1 MEDYKETAKNK
12 VEAKSKARNVGKQRG
27 DIHLPECKDSWRRV
41 FNETIKCYEVYVRKS
56 NVLVATGIGSPGDS
70 FLIGALPVVI
80 TLYEQLLR
88 EIENGEVKEDT
99 FRGARYILAKYKE
112 NIRKGEAMDRTNLLR
127 LDSLEFNLGGQ
138 GGGSYTENELF
149 D

>member
-1 MEDYKETAKNK
+1 MEDYKEVAKNK
-12 VEAKSKARNVGKQRG
+12 VEAKGKTRNVGKQRG

-56 NVLVATGIGSPGDS
+56 NVLVATGIGSLGDS

-112 NIRKGEAMDRTNLLR
+112 NIRKGETMDRTNLLR
-127 LDSLEFNLGGQ
+127 LDSPEFNLGGQ
-138 GGGSYTENELF
+138 GGGNYTKNELF

>member
-12 VEAKSKARNVGKQRG
+12 VEAKSKTRNVGKQRG
-27 DIHLPECKDSWRRV
+27 NIHLPECKDSWRRV

-112 NIRKGEAMDRTNLLR
+112 NIRKGEAMDGTNLLR
-127 LDSLEFNLGGQ
+127 LDSPEFNLGGQ